1 MQNNNIESNIKLKK
15 LLIDIRNYN
24 NINNKDME
32 FIESLDKYKLIE
44 IIKIF
49 KIHYG
54 TTIEIIN
61 DNKYWNKK

>member
-1 MQNNNIESNIKLKK
+1 MPDNNIENNIKLKK
-15 LLIDIRNYN
+15 ILINIRNYN

-49 KIHYG
+49 KIHYD
-54 TTIEIIN
+54 TSIEIMN
-61 DNKYWNKK
+61 DNKYWDKK